1 MHKVDLTI
9 KGGKI
14 VNPTGIVEAGVAID
28 EGKIVSVAKEPNL
41 PDSDQVINAKGLLIL
56 PGAID
61 PHVHIFPWGRRFR
74 REGYVMRK
82 ATFETETVSAA
93 FGGVTCLMDFVLNEP
108 GDDPSENL
116 EECIREA
123 TTKSVIDFAFH
134 FGIGGSWKIEDAQRY
149 IDHAFSKGIT
159 SVKIYMCYR
168 TEGFMVDDDLL
179 YATLHNVAKKDGVS
193 LIHAENGFLVDYLKE
208 KYVREG
214 RFGPKTQLE
223 ARPSFLEEE
232 AILSSLALAEA
243 ARAKTYIV
251 HLTTKDGLNT
261 ILDAK
266 RRGQTVYIEAN
277 PNWLFFTQEDTEKKW
292 PLARETPP
300 FRTKADTEALWHA
313 ITQGQIDTI
322 ATDHSPQTMEMKMKS
337 EKIGG
342 FAGVEIVL
350 PLMYSE
356 CTKRGLSPSQIVA
369 LTSYNAS
376 RIFKLPGKGLVYPGY
391 DADFVLLDPKKEMIV
406 RADRLHTT
414 CDFSLYEG
422 WTLKGVPVT
431 TILGGHVIC
440 SDGQF
445 YGKHGSG
452 RYVSR
457 NGSQGDTPRSATS

>member
-1 MHKVDLTI
+1 M
-9 KGGKI
+9 
-14 VNPTGIVEAGVAID
+14 
-28 EGKIVSVAKEPNL
+28 
-41 PDSDQVINAKGLLIL
+41 
-56 PGAID
+56 
-61 PHVHIFPWGRRFR
+61 
-74 REGYVMRK
+74 
-82 ATFETETVSAA
+82 
-93 FGGVTCLMDFVLNEP
+93 
-108 GDDPSENL
+108 
-116 EECIREA
+116 
-123 TTKSVIDFAFH
+123 
-134 FGIGGSWKIEDAQRY
+134 
-149 IDHAFSKGIT
+149 
-159 SVKIYMCYR
+159 
-168 TEGFMVDDDLL
+168 
-179 YATLHNVAKKDGVS
+179 AKKDGVS

-232 AILSSLALAEA
+232 AILSSLALAKA

-261 ILDAK
+261 ILDSR

-277 PNWLFFTQEDTEKKW
+277 PNWLFFTQEDTERKW
-292 PLARETPP
+292 PLTRETPP

-313 ITQGQIDTI
+313 ITQGQVDTI

-342 FAGVEIVL
+342 FAGVEIIL

-440 SDGQF
+440 SGGQF
-445 YGKHGSG
+445 YGKPGSG

-457 NGSQGDTPRSATS
+457 SSSQGET